1 MMGEAIIDATLVV
14 IEWAIILCAVSSIG
28 IVLYLMG
35 SLGAAWIR
43 ERWRRR

>member
-1 MMGEAIIDATLVV
+1 MEEATIDVTLVV
-14 IEWAIILCAVSSIG
+14 IEWAMILCAVSGIG